1 MDLVIDNVDTTNW
14 AYDVRGRVITES
26 KTITSAGTYTTSY
39 AYDAMDR
46 VVTMTYPSN
55 EVITQ
60 TYNAASQLAQVRSA
74 TYNLNYA
81 SGLTYNAMGQMTALP
96 LNNNNLTT
104 NYTYEAHVE
113 HKCKA
118 TRAEM
123 NLGDT
128 QSRLRLNSHMAT

>member
-1 MDLVIDNVDTTNW
+1 MTDTTVS
-14 AYDVRGRVITES
+14 ASCVYDSRGRMLTER
-26 KTITSAGTYTTSY
+26 KAINGAGTYTTSY

-46 VVTMTYPSN
+46 VVTTTYPSG
-55 EVITQ
+55 EVVAQ
-60 TYNAASQLAQVRSA
+60 TYNAAAQLAQVRSA